1 MTGDCDPQGGDLVLP
16 ALDEQTGLRP
26 LGRFGASLEE
36 IKSHYVDDPRFAKS
50 ATRAEIW
57 QHFESA
63 TDGIRSVVP
72 VVCVWV
78 GGSFL
83 TDKID
88 PDDIDLVYW
97 GEDVL
102 VDQVTDPK
110 DRYILQMFGMNQVRP
125 ATGLRVDTRYCL
137 WHVFP
142 EADRAHSVEHQ
153 SYALNRGYWDDFW
166 MRKRNG
172 AKEDPPQ
179 RPDALPQRGYFE
191 VTLDGFHGV

>member
-1 MTGDCDPQGGDLVLP
+1 MTATHREVTWCCLHLTSRRACFRWADSARRWKRSNPTTL
-16 ALDEQTGLRP
+16 T
-26 LGRFGASLEE
+26 
-36 IKSHYVDDPRFAKS
+36 IPRFAKS

>member
-1 MTGDCDPQGGDLVLP
+1 MTGNCDPQGGDLVLP
-16 ALDEQTGLRP
+16 ALDEQTGLLP
-26 LGRFGASLEE
+26 LGRFGASLDE
-36 IKSHYVDDPRFAKS
+36 IKSHYVDDPRFAES

-63 TDGIRSVVP
+63 TEGIRSVVP

-97 GEDVL
+97 CEDVL

-110 DRYILQMFGMNQVRP
+110 SRFILEMFAKNQVRSV
-125 ATGLRVDTRYCL
+125 TGLRVDTRYCR

-142 EADRAHSVEHQ
+142 EADRAQSAEHQ
-153 SYALNRGYWDDFW
+153 SYVLNRGYWDDFW
-166 MRKRNG
+166 MRKRSG
-172 AKEDPPQ
+172 AKDAVPQ

-191 VTLDGFHGV
+191 VALDGFNGI